1 MGIPIDSKILRLPP
15 KSNKNLGRRDW
26 NRISMHSALGH
37 TCKALLILSSSL
49 YFKTPQLS
57 CLGNGAFINT
67 DSVIF
72 TILSCLTQCSWI
84 VLIIQTCF
92 LTLTCEM
99 CQDPLLFKL
108 FLAYTNLNLC
118 LL

>member
-1 MGIPIDSKILRLPP
+1 MGIPIDSKILKLPP

-57 CLGNGAFINT
+57 CLGT
-67 DSVIF
+67 M
-72 TILSCLTQCSWI
+72 TLSYSQSL
-84 VLIIQTCF
+84 VV
-92 LTLTCEM
+92 
-99 CQDPLLFKL
+99 
-108 FLAYTNLNLC
+108 
-118 LL
+118 